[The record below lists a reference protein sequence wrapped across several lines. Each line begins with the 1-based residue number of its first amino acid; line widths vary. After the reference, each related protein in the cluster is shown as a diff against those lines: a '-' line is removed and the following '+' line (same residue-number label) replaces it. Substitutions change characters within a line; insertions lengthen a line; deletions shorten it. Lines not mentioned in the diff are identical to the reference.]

1 MRKAKAAVAK
11 KKGAAKKRGAPKKVV
26 LATEEARV
34 AVLVALRRA
43 AGRGASFAQL
53 GIKRAGDARHRAL
66 RALAGAGEAVIFGD
80 GRDALAVLATRA
92 PSAEALAKKIEA
104 RASMKRACV
113 LGREDMASW
122 CNAAEEFL
130 LDAALR
136 ALVKAGRLLALRQG
150 GAVLYAHADGLGA
163 AIPAQRAAVADPE
176 QPAAHDPHF
185 RIIEAY
191 RRLVAQDGFSDVVIA
206 DLRRD
211 AGMPQE
217 ELAAW
222 LLEQSRL
229 GRAHLGRG
237 DWSLADDATRQA
249 SVIAAGEPHLRVRL
263 VI

>member
-1 MRKAKAAVAK
+1 
-11 KKGAAKKRGAPKKVV
+11 
-26 LATEEARV
+26 
-34 AVLVALRRA
+34 
-43 AGRGASFAQL
+43 
-53 GIKRAGDARHRAL
+53 
-66 RALAGAGEAVIFGD
+66 
-80 GRDALAVLATRA
+80 LAVLAVRA

-113 LGREDMASW
+113 LGREDMAAW
-122 CNAAEEFL
+122 CSAAEEFL

-136 ALVKAGRLLALRQG
+136 ALVKAGRLIGLRRG
-150 GAVLYAHADGLGA
+150 EAVLYAHADGLGA
-163 AIPAQRAAVADPE
+163 VVPAQREATAEPE
-176 QPAAHDPHF
+176 QAAAHDPRL

-191 RRLVAQDGFSDVVIA
+191 RRLVEQDGFSDVVIA

-211 AGMPQE
+211 AAMPQE

-229 GRAHLGRG
+229 GKAHLGRG

-249 SVIAAGEPHLRVRL
+249 AVIAAGEPHLRVRL